1 MLEFLKSLI
10 HHLNLEI
17 IRDGA
22 TNTIREKETKLVNI
36 KDASEWGSQYLSRRV
51 TISNISYLL
60 QYGRITKYGNNGNPL
75 INIEELKDYYDSFDK
90 ENSGKKN

>member
-1 MLEFLKSLI
+1 MGQLTQFGK
-10 HHLNLEI
+10 
-17 IRDGA
+17 
-22 TNTIREKETKLVNI
+22 KETKLVNI